1 MKVLKFG
8 AVWCAGCLVMR
19 PRWQEIE
26 KELSW
31 LETQY
36 FDFDQDKEAVEKYK
50 IDQNLPVFIF
60 LDKNSQEIMR
70 LGGEPSKEELLK
82 LIEENKD
89 K

>member
-8 AVWCAGCLVMR
+8 TEWCAGCLVMR
-19 PRWQEIE
+19 PRWKEIE
-26 KELSW
+26 GELPW

-36 FDFDQDKEAVEKYK
+36 FDFDQDKEAVDKYK

-60 LDKNSQEIMR
+60 LDKDGQEITR
-70 LGGEPSKEELLK
+70 LSGEPSKFDLLK
-82 LIEENKD
+82 LIEEYKD